1 MIIANKIE
9 HEQNRTNLG
18 NMFWFFK
25 ILIQF
30 SKGILF
36 SLLLL
41 CNLLSR
47 YSLFMNF
54 QSCKR
59 WFLKRP
65 LQLGNQNCHN
75 SHFFDSIEHLR
86 SYMLACNG

>member
-9 HEQNRTNLG
+9 HEQKKTNLG
-18 NMFWFFK
+18 NMFWFFL

-30 SKGILF
+30 SEGILL
-36 SLLLL
+36 SLLL
-41 CNLLSR
+41 CNLLNR
-47 YSLFMNF
+47 YILVMNF
-54 QSCKR
+54 QSSKM
-59 WFLKRP
+59 WFLKGP
-65 LQLGNQNCHN
+65 LQLGNQICHN